1 MYGKLSRLLSIS
13 KTINRMNKYKKY
25 KSTHSRF
32 LKIVLIKVFKNL
44 CHNMKLWTLIPEYKF
59 GRCDIIQEL
68 KTITTYSKFQAIY
81 LYAYEWNAAT
91 VKLFV
96 YGHEIGFCILMMIP
110 CDINLS
116 KWEDRCDVVMC
127 IIKYTNI
134 TLGLL
139 QFSWMRTVSC
149 GI

>member
-1 MYGKLSRLLSIS
+1 MYRKLSRVLSI
-13 KTINRMNKYKKY
+13 NKYEKY
-25 KSTHSRF
+25 RSTHSRF

-81 LYAYEWNAAT
+81 LYAYMKCCDRKIVCVWSWNW
-91 VKLFV
+91 L
-96 YGHEIGFCILMMIP
+96 CILMMIP

-116 KWEDRCDVVMC
+116 EWEDKCDVVMC

-139 QFSWMRTVSC
+139 QFSWIRTVSC